1 MTVHALR
8 VPLPGGASVG
18 LLAAGSGPVA
28 VLLHGIGGRGAQWMP
43 QIEGLGSRFCVLA
56 WDARGYG
63 ASEGPPA
70 TRFSD
75 FADDLFAMLDGLGI
89 ARALVAGHSMGGR
102 ILLEAAAR
110 TQDRF
115 AAMLLSGTQAAYL
128 EHMTLAERESYVG
141 KRESLFDGDRI
152 RPEAAARVAAD
163 VLAPGASADAHAAM
177 VESFLALRR
186 DGYLA
191 ALAASVGMNRREVLA
206 RLTVP
211 TRTLGGALDT
221 VCPAEETRR
230 IADAIGQ
237 GPAIVLDGV
246 GHMPG
251 LEAPGLMTQALIEAF
266 EPHAAQATTLDAAE
280 LAREGLAA

>member
-1 MTVHALR
+1 MTAHALR
-8 VPLPGGASVG
+8 VALPGGASLG
-18 LLAAGSGPVA
+18 LLAAGRGPVA
-28 VLLHGIGGRGAQWMP
+28 VLLHGIGGRGEQWMP
-43 QIEGLGSRFCVLA
+43 QIERLSSRFCVLA

-63 ASEGPPA
+63 ASEGAPVA
-70 TRFSD
+70 RFSD

-89 ARALVAGHSMGGR
+89 GRALVAGHSMGGR

-128 EHMTLAERESYVG
+128 EHMTPAEREAYVG
-141 KRESLFDGDRI
+141 KRESLFDGARI

-163 VLAPGASADAHAAM
+163 VLAPGAGREAHDAM

-186 DGYLA
+186 EGYLA
-191 ALAASVGMNRREVLA
+191 ALAASVGMNRRDVLA
-206 RLTVP
+206 RLTIP
-211 TRTLGGALDT
+211 TRVLGGALDT

-230 IADAIGQ
+230 IADAVGQ

-251 LEAPGLMTQALIEAF
+251 LEAPDLLTQALVEAF
-266 EPHAAQATTLDAAE
+266 AAHADQATTLDAAE
-280 LAREGLAA
+280 LVRGLAA